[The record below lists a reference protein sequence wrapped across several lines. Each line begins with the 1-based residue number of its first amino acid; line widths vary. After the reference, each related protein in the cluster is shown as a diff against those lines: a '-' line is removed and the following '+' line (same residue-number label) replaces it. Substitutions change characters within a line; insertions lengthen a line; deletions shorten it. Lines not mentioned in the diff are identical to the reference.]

1 MEYIIRLATPDDAK
15 DVHDI
20 YGTYVNEEHVT
31 FTIDNP
37 DIEDYRNKI
46 IHTIKKP
53 THIIATK
60 GPFSFVSKLP
70 IVVAFNGVGSIII
83 GSLFFLLAI
92 INHPIYLFIITEK
105 RPIKKYFNFE
115 C

>member
-37 DIEDYRNKI
+37 DI
-46 IHTIKKP
+46 
-53 THIIATK
+53 
-60 GPFSFVSKLP
+60 
-70 IVVAFNGVGSIII
+70 
-83 GSLFFLLAI
+83 
-92 INHPIYLFIITEK
+92 
-105 RPIKKYFNFE
+105 
-115 C
+115 